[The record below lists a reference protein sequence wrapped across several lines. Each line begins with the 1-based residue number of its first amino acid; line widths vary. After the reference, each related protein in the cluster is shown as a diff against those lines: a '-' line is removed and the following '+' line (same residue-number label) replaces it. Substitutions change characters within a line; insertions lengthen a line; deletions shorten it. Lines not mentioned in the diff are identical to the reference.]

1 MYELHC
7 LLLLLLLPLV
17 LPQPLK
23 RHKYKNYTPIV
34 SFYCS
39 DRFADVPFPTSEDW
53 EAATGMVYPKT
64 FTHK

>member
-1 MYELHC
+1 MHYNC
-7 LLLLLLLPLV
+7 CYCCTVLL
-17 LPQPLK
+17 QPLK